1 MTLLAEELCP
11 VTESLFGRLYRSSP
25 EGVTALVK
33 SVPGDTRAMLAVYCY
48 RRAHLQT
55 LGLAIAETCSED
67 DLQRF
72 GGRMG
77 VELLA
82 RAQAA
87 KPAVDDRQP
96 KLKSSKGIT
105 LASGPLWNPR
115 PLDE

>member
-48 RRAHLQT
+48 RRAHLQS

-67 DLQRF
+67 DLQNF

-77 VELLA
+77 LELLA
-82 RAQAA
+82 RAKAE
-87 KPAVDDRQP
+87 KPASDGP
-96 KLKSSKGIT
+96 TKLKSSKGIT

>member
-1 MTLLAEELCP
+1 MSLLAEELCP

-25 EGVTALVK
+25 DGIAALVRT
-33 SVPGDTRAMLAVYCY
+33 VPGDTRAMLAVYCY
-48 RRAHLQT
+48 RRAHLQSV
-55 LGLAIAETCSED
+55 GLAIAETCSED

-82 RAQAA
+82 RAKAE
-87 KPAVDDRQP
+87 KPASEESQP

-105 LASGPLWNPR
+105 LASGRLWNPS